1 MARKS
6 KRRSKKRKFK
16 TVTFK
21 LSERQKKSL
30 DKYSK
35 ARNTTPLK
43 LIKKSIET
51 YTSLQEDITLPKNE
65 TINNQLD
72 LFIEA
77 QAIDEKN
84 GTRGDDDLTQVEPT
98 DKQSDGSK

>member
-1 MARKS
+1 MPQKKK
-6 KRRSKKRKFK
+6 KRPKKRKFK

-43 LIKKSIET
+43 LIKRAIET
-51 YTSLQEDITLPKNE
+51 FTSLQDDMLAPKE
-65 TINNQLD
+65 QISENQLD

-77 QAIDEKN
+77 QAMDAINK
-84 GTRGDDDLTQVEPT
+84 
-98 DKQSDGSK
+98 SADGNKADGEIGNEEGQNKDQ